1 MQSLKQFSSILI
13 RVPPTKWSSFKLKQF
28 SKVQLCKS
36 LQDEILAL
44 KKSNFLQ
51 LENCNPSYCDSNNN
65 IADELYNDFS
75 AKETEQE
82 CELDIEMQILYCF
95 FKSYG
100 HFSVMKRI
108 TSIRDSLNN
117 YNRKEISKAIEKLKK
132 SKLIVVDGDVCY
144 IQREGI
150 AYFNKNSQK

>member
-1 MQSLKQFSSILI
+1 MYIIS
-13 RVPPTKWSSFKLKQF
+13 
-28 SKVQLCKS
+28 
-36 LQDEILAL
+36 
-44 KKSNFLQ
+44 
-51 LENCNPSYCDSNNN
+51 CDSNNN

-75 AKETEQE
+75 AEETEQE